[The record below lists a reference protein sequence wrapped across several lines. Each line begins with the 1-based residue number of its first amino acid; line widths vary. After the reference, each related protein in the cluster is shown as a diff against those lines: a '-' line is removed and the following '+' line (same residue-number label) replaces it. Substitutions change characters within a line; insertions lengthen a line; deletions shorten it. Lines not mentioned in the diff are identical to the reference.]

1 MKRILLCM
9 LMSLMGIVVRG
20 QNVYDSKAAEMMN
33 MQDWFAL
40 RTFVDENGDSLTH
53 FIRLCGTALV
63 DTYFNKPQAAAKDWN
78 SLLGQYDNVL
88 DPNAKFGYNYLLMSA
103 YEDIGDY
110 EKGIDVCDGLLQAEG
125 LDSSMSEHIRSIRD
139 RMAGLAQFPGMRI
152 VLSGPEASAQ
162 LIGEDDLSCE
172 MAWNGC
178 LLPTLFD
185 TGAQVSV
192 LTQEVA
198 DRIGV
203 KYVSADPL
211 QATKNDLSLL
221 CAVVDSLSIEG
232 MVIYNMPVYVLKNR
246 LDEVIEP
253 HLDDPDIASDVEA
266 IRETVEQK
274 MERAVIGIPVM
285 KRFAKIGFDMER
297 RTVTFSMDVPDEK
310 AEGSDFCLINNNLY
324 LKYRLN
330 GLDMVSYVDTG
341 MGGKGDLILYNSYYQ
356 QHEKALS
363 SRLSNDTTVQRMLLP
378 GRLLELECFAI
389 GPLRMEIGDTNY
401 DLTGVEV
408 LAGAEGEM
416 SQIDPYPLSKG
427 FMGFPALKKM
437 KKITFDFARMRCLC
451 E

>member
-1 MKRILLCM
+1 M
-9 LMSLMGIVVRG
+9 LMSLMGIVARG

-63 DTYFNKPQAAAKDWN
+63 DTYFNNPQAAAKDWN

-285 KRFAKIGFDMER
+285 KHFAKIGFDMER